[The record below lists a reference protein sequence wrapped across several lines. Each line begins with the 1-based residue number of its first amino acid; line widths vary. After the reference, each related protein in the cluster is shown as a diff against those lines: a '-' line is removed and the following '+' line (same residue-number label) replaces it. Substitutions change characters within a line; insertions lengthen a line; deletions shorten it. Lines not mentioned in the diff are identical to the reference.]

1 MRVRKYLLL
10 ILAVLVAVT
19 VAACAKKEGEV
30 VDFSQVLTKKVEI
43 WAWLDDEKGD
53 YAKELIAEFNKT
65 EAGKNITVR
74 HRHEG
79 SVESRDRL
87 KVVGP
92 TGGGPDVF
100 QFPHD
105 HLAPAI
111 LEDLLYALPQSTKQL
126 VEQRSH
132 PLGAQIAQVQYD
144 DATKTYGPSSNA
156 QTRLFAMP
164 TSIES
169 VGLYYNK
176 KLIKEADV
184 PKTMEDLISKAKIW
198 NAQKPEGSTLTN
210 AENGYRYFT
219 TSSHFADSYFMQGFY
234 SAFGFYPFGE
244 DLDDKDN
251 VGLDSTAVTNAL
263 TWFRDE
269 LKPVV
274 SGTSTDAKGFG
285 NHFEEGKIPLI
296 IAGPWNIEAY
306 TAAKDVIELGVAP
319 MPSINGQ
326 PARTFAGAIMTAVY
340 KYSRNIPAA
349 VAFVEFMNSDKAMEL
364 LYKHKGKLPALK
376 SELLSNI
383 PGVTADA

>member
-10 ILAVLVAVT
+10 ILAVLIAVT

-156 QTRLFAMP
+156 
-164 TSIES
+164 
-169 VGLYYNK
+169 
-176 KLIKEADV
+176 
-184 PKTMEDLISKAKIW
+184 
-198 NAQKPEGSTLTN
+198 
-210 AENGYRYFT
+210 
-219 TSSHFADSYFMQGFY
+219 
-234 SAFGFYPFGE
+234 
-244 DLDDKDN
+244 
-251 VGLDSTAVTNAL
+251 
-263 TWFRDE
+263 
-269 LKPVV
+269 
-274 SGTSTDAKGFG
+274 
-285 NHFEEGKIPLI
+285 
-296 IAGPWNIEAY
+296 
-306 TAAKDVIELGVAP
+306 
-319 MPSINGQ
+319 
-326 PARTFAGAIMTAVY
+326 
-340 KYSRNIPAA
+340 
-349 VAFVEFMNSDKAMEL
+349 
-364 LYKHKGKLPALK
+364 
-376 SELLSNI
+376 
-383 PGVTADA
+383 